1 MALSTYVL
9 AFFCESLHMVPFL
22 ILAFFPFYQ
31 QLRMPAWAVALL
43 CVVSQFMQSAFY
55 LYLIYHHQ
63 SLRPTDY
70 VFPFFCFII
79 YFGCIKA
86 DFWKLLYLYIFVFDY
101 IIFVRG
107 VAFFLESCFN
117 RDPNWD
123 FYSLHT
129 MLLIMTVFIVSLPF
143 ALCFLTKT
151 KDRVFEV
158 DNPGFWKKIWLLP
171 FASTMLIWIYTP
183 SVTWE
188 LVFSLDWVLS
198 RLFLLLSM
206 LIAYSVTLDAM
217 DTIRHQ
223 TELAEQTSRQ
233 EMMLAMQQTQYQQL
247 TRHMEST
254 REARHD
260 LRQHLNIID
269 QYLQN
274 GDQEA
279 LKTYISQY
287 RKYLPPDT
295 QYTYCKN
302 YAVNTIVCYY
312 AEVARREGIAFTV
325 DLRIPETLAVPE
337 PELCAVTGNLLENAL
352 DACRDMYGK
361 SPFIHIR
368 MKEEN
373 NQLVLAIDNACSAAP
388 AEKDGRFLST
398 KHEGFGTGTS
408 SVQST
413 AERYHGTAQF
423 RCANGVFYASVLLY
437 GDEKNPQ

>member
-1 MALSTYVL
+1 
-9 AFFCESLHMVPFL
+9 
-22 ILAFFPFYQ
+22 
-31 QLRMPAWAVALL
+31 
-43 CVVSQFMQSAFY
+43 
-55 LYLIYHHQ
+55 
-63 SLRPTDY
+63 
-70 VFPFFCFII
+70 
-79 YFGCIKA
+79 
-86 DFWKLLYLYIFVFDY
+86 
-101 IIFVRG
+101 
-107 VAFFLESCFN
+107 
-117 RDPNWD
+117 
-123 FYSLHT
+123 
-129 MLLIMTVFIVSLPF
+129 
-143 ALCFLTKT
+143 
-151 KDRVFEV
+151 
-158 DNPGFWKKIWLLP
+158 
-171 FASTMLIWIYTP
+171 MLIWIYTP

-337 PELCAVTGNLLENAL
+337 PELCAVIGNLLENAL

-423 RCANGVFYASVLLY
+423 RCANGVLCFGIIVWRRKEPSVVF
-437 GDEKNPQ
+437 GC

>member
-1 MALSTYVL
+1 MAWSTYVL

-31 QLRMPAWAVALL
+31 QLRMPAWAVVLL
-43 CVVSQFMQSAFY
+43 CVVSQFLQSAFY
-55 LYLIYHHQ
+55 LYLTFHHQ

-79 YFGCIKA
+79 YFSCIKA
-86 DFWKLLYLYIFVFDY
+86 DFWKLLYLYLFVFDY

-107 VAFFLESCFN
+107 TAFFLEACLN

-129 MLLIMTVFIVSLPF
+129 MLLIMIFFILSLPF
-143 ALCFLTKT
+143 ALRFLMKT

-158 DNPGFWKKIWLLP
+158 DNPVFWKKIWILP
-171 FASTMLIWIYTP
+171 LSSTMLIWIYTP
-183 SVTWE
+183 SVTWK
-188 LVFSLDWVLS
+188 LVFSPGWVLS

-217 DTIRHQ
+217 DTIRQQ
-223 TELAEQTSRQ
+223 TKLSEQTARQ

-247 TRHMEST
+247 TRHIAST

-274 GDQEA
+274 GNQEA
-279 LKTYISQY
+279 LKDYISQY

-295 QYTYCKN
+295 QHTYCRN

-312 AEVARREGIAFTV
+312 AEEARREQIAFEV
-325 DLRIPETLAVPE
+325 DLRIPEKLSVPE
-337 PELCAVTGNLLENAL
+337 PELCAVIGNLLENAL
-352 DACRDMYGK
+352 DACRDIRK
-361 SPFIHIR
+361 PKPFIHIR

-373 NQLVLAIDNACSAAP
+373 NQLILAIDNTCVKTP
-388 AEKDGRFLST
+388 TEQDGRFLSS
-398 KHEGFGTGTS
+398 KHDGFGAGTS
-408 SVQST
+408 SVQNT
-413 AERYHGTAQF
+413 AERYHGMAQF
-423 RCANGVFYASVLLY
+423 RCVNEVFYASVLLY

>member
-1 MALSTYVL
+1 MAWSTYVL

-31 QLRMPAWAVALL
+31 QLRMPAWAVVLL
-43 CVVSQFMQSAFY
+43 CAVSQFLQSAFY
-55 LYLIYHHQ
+55 LYLTYHHQ

-79 YFGCIKA
+79 YFGCITA
-86 DFWKLLYLYIFVFDY
+86 DFWKLLYLYLFVFDY

-107 VAFFLESCFN
+107 IAFFLEACFN

-129 MLLIMTVFIVSLPF
+129 MLLIMMVFIVSLPF
-143 ALCFLTKT
+143 ALRFLMKT

-158 DNPGFWKKIWLLP
+158 DNPSFWKKIWLLP

-183 SVTWE
+183 SVTWK
-188 LVFSLDWVLS
+188 LVFSFGWVLS

-223 TELAEQTSRQ
+223 IELSEQTARQ

-247 TRHMEST
+247 TRHIAST

-279 LKTYISQY
+279 LKDYISQY

-302 YAVNTIVCYY
+302 YAVNAIVCYY
-312 AEVARREGIAFTV
+312 AEEARREQIAFEV
-325 DLRIPETLAVPE
+325 DLRIPEKLSVPE
-337 PELCAVTGNLLENAL
+337 PELCAVIGNLLENAL
-352 DACRDMYGK
+352 DACRDIRK
-361 SPFIHIR
+361 PKPFIHVR

-373 NQLVLAIDNACSAAP
+373 NQLILAIDNTCVKTP
-388 AEKDGRFLST
+388 VEQDGRFLSS
-398 KHEGFGTGTS
+398 KHDGFGTGTS
-408 SVQST
+408 SVQNT
-413 AERYHGTAQF
+413 AERYHGMAQF
-423 RCANGVFYASVLLY
+423 RCVNGVFYASVLLY
-437 GDEKNPQ
+437 GDEKNAS

>member
-1 MALSTYVL
+1 
-9 AFFCESLHMVPFL
+9 
-22 ILAFFPFYQ
+22 
-31 QLRMPAWAVALL
+31 
-43 CVVSQFMQSAFY
+43 
-55 LYLIYHHQ
+55 
-63 SLRPTDY
+63 
-70 VFPFFCFII
+70 
-79 YFGCIKA
+79 
-86 DFWKLLYLYIFVFDY
+86 
-101 IIFVRG
+101 
-107 VAFFLESCFN
+107 
-117 RDPNWD
+117 
-123 FYSLHT
+123 
-129 MLLIMTVFIVSLPF
+129 MTVFIVSLPF

-337 PELCAVTGNLLENAL
+337 PELCAVIGNLLENAL